1 MIIKFLLDENIPYA
15 LIDFLEKRGF
25 SVEHLKKLQMG
36 GIKNGEVYK
45 IAVKRKMWIITR
57 DADFQ
62 NYYRF
67 GSHDIAG
74 IILIKLTLTKTNYLL
89 KAMER
94 FLAKYQDKLLEK
106 HLIIVEDEIIRIY

>member
-1 MIIKFLLDENIPYA
+1 MTIKFLLDENIPYA
-15 LIDFLEKRGF
+15 LINFLEKKDF
-25 SVEHLKKLQMG
+25 AVEHLKKLQMS

-45 IAVKRKMWIITR
+45 IAEKRKMWIITR

-67 GSHDIAG
+67 SSYDVGGVIV
-74 IILIKLTLTKTNYLL
+74 IKLTLTKTNYLL